1 MDSLSI
7 LSSQVLNLMSRV
19 KSHTAGRGQWGF
31 AAHKKRRER
40 QSLWS
45 AFYECTAEQGTIEN
59 RKLSEGSISL
69 LVMTVHREE
78 YSSVSGAKME
88 KENLRR

>member
-1 MDSLSI
+1 M
-7 LSSQVLNLMSRV
+7 V
-19 KSHTAGRGQWGF
+19 
-31 AAHKKRRER
+31 
-40 QSLWS
+40 
-45 AFYECTAEQGTIEN
+45 AFYECTAEPGTIEN

-69 LVMTVHREE
+69 LVMTIHREE